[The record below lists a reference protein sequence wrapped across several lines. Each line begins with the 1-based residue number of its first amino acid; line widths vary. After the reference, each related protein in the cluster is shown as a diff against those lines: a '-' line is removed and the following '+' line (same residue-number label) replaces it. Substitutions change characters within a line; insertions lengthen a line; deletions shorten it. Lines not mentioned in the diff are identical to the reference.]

1 MNNLFWKKRIAVCI
15 VLAIMMH
22 SFFQPGIIVPV
33 YADDF
38 EVKEA
43 TIDEEYSETLTTTI
57 SAGNIWNGNI
67 IFSPDSLNCDQ
78 LFAAGYEYGDVL
90 LVSFLDRV
98 LELPLCSDVRDVFLG
113 ESLIYAK
120 NNNDKNY
127 AALAINGREF
137 ATVYGIA
144 TKTVGENNKP
154 SWTLTGGLEEI
165 SVKISIKEK
174 GAYKIYPLDYT
185 DNREDYPDLSDEQF
199 ANFRAVTT
207 TGMGRGILHRS
218 ASPINPQHGRNK
230 YADEAIRKAG
240 VNVIMNLADDEDTAR
255 EREGFEDTYYSK
267 QKFIA
272 LDLGVDFSTEEF
284 RKGLAKGIRFFA
296 ANPGIYEVHCTEGKD
311 RAGFVSAIL
320 ECLMG
325 ASYDEVIR
333 DYMVSFFNYYG
344 VTEEDERYQRIVDGN
359 IVKFLQDAFGV
370 DDLKSV
376 DLSVEATEYLRQI
389 GVSDEDIRLLKA
401 NLSVSKSDDSESRVP
416 ITEPGSKYASSRDN
430 FAPIATAGKIKKLKL
445 DFSNVAKSN
454 VKPSDLKMTA
464 VKGSKFT
471 TVAKVAEGGKASGS
485 GGVKVKVN
493 KRTREASISCKSS
506 GSATLPM
513 EDGTTYIITFTVQK
527 PKANK
532 SLKQIFAGSKEYIFT
547 VKELFGTDIDAGE
560 LTIEKQ
566 KYSQAKMVDN
576 ALIINPTATDRIK
589 LVYKYLNKE
598 YRITIK
604 VNVNE

>member
-1 MNNLFWKKRIAVCI
+1 MNNIYWKKRIAICI
-15 VLAIMMH
+15 VLTIMMPL
-22 SFFQPGIIVPV
+22 FFQSGLIVPV
-33 YADDF
+33 YADDR
-38 EVKEA
+38 EVIETNSNINNEQ
-43 TIDEEYSETLTTTI
+43 TISSTI
-57 SAGNIWNGNI
+57 SASNIMKNGNV
-67 IFSPDSLNCDQ
+67 IFTPERLDGEK
-78 LFAAGYEYGDVL
+78 LFAAGYEYGDIL
-90 LVSFLDRV
+90 LVSFLDHS
-98 LELPLCSDVRDVFLG
+98 LELPLCGDIRDVFLG

-120 NNNDKNY
+120 NNY
-127 AALAINGREF
+127 VILGINGREF
-137 ATVYGIA
+137 AAVYGIA
-144 TKTVGENNKP
+144 TKTVDGNNKV

-165 SVKISIKEK
+165 SVKISIREK

-185 DNREDYPDLSDEQF
+185 DIRENYPNLSDEQF
-199 ANFRAVTT
+199 ANFRTVTT
-207 TGMGRGILHRS
+207 TGMGRGVLHRS

-272 LDLGVDFSTEEF
+272 LNLGVDFLSEDF
-284 RKGLAKGIRFFA
+284 REGLAKGIRFFA

-311 RAGFVSAIL
+311 RAGFVCAIL

-325 ASYDEVIR
+325 AGYDEVIR

-344 VTEEDERYQRIVDGN
+344 VTEGDARYQRIVDGN
-359 IVKFLQDAFGV
+359 IVKFLQNAFGV

-376 DLSVEATEYLRQI
+376 DLSAEATEYLRQI

-401 NLSVSKSDDSESRVP
+401 NLSVSKNDDTEGRVP
-416 ITEPGSKYASSRDN
+416 ITEPGSKYASSKDN
-430 FAPIATAGKIKKLKL
+430 FAPIATSGKIKKLKL

-471 TVAKVAEGGKASGS
+471 TVAKVAEGGKVSGS

-493 KRTREASISCKSS
+493 KKTRVASINCKST
-506 GSATLPM
+506 GAATLPM
-513 EDGTTYIITFTVQK
+513 EDGTTYTITFTVQK

-532 SLKQIFAGSKEYIFT
+532 AVKQLSVGGGEKSFT
-547 VKELFGTDIDAGE
+547 VKDLFGTDIDAGE
-560 LTIEKQ
+560 LSIGKQ
-566 KYSQAKMVDN
+566 KHTQAKIVGN
-576 ALIINPTATDRIK
+576 SLTINPTETDRIR
-589 LVYKYLNKE
+589 LVYKYLNKK

-604 VNVNE
+604 VSRCL